1 MVSRLRSASTAT
13 LLGLALAPMLVATLV
28 GLIVLWPEGKTVT
41 RPPGLGQA
49 AQLVDGRVTVD
60 HRLPCRQ
67 EAESV
72 AAGCHDTT
80 VRITSGPD
88 RGTDTQL
95 EIFEGPGQPALKVG
109 DRIVLGRTVD
119 FGGTTYYFADFQRRT
134 PLVLLALLFAVV
146 VIAVGRL
153 RGLAALVGL
162 VVSFGLLTK
171 FMLPSIIE
179 GNSALTVAIVASAA
193 LMFVLLYLAHGV
205 SAKTSAALLGTL
217 ASLAITGVLAALF
230 VGAARVASFGNED
243 TAFLQINA
251 HQINLGGLLLGGI
264 LIGSLGVLNDVTVTQ
279 ASAVWALHDSDPTAG
294 FAKIYGSAMRIGRDH
309 IASTVDTLVLA
320 YAGAALPL
328 LLLFTLASRPVG
340 DVVTGEL
347 VAEEIIRALV
357 GGIGIAASV
366 PITTS
371 LATLAVTRR
380 RKDFVSGGTDD
391 EQASGAPATGAVAT
405 ETVAQAETE
414 GEAGDWVRPAPP
426 ERNENAAK
434 WDGDWD
440 VGPEA

>member
-1 MVSRLRSASTAT
+1 MVARLRSASTVT
-13 LLGLALAPMLVATLV
+13 LLALAPLLVATLV
-28 GLIVLWPEGKTVT
+28 GLIVLWPEGKAVT

-49 AQLVDGRVTVD
+49 AQLIDGRVTVD

-67 EAESV
+67 EVEAV

-88 RGTDTQL
+88 HGTDTQL

-119 FGGTTYYFADFQRRT
+119 PGGTTTYYFADFQRRT
-134 PLVLLALLFAVV
+134 PLVLLALLFAAV

-162 VVSFGLLTK
+162 VVSFGLLAK

-179 GNSALTVAIVASAA
+179 GNSALTVAIVTSAA

-279 ASAVWALHDSDPTAG
+279 ASAVWALHDTDPTGG
-294 FAKIYGSAMRIGRDH
+294 FGKIYGSAMRIGRDH

-371 LATLAVTRR
+371 LAALAVTRH
-380 RKDFVSGGTDD
+380 KGASSDDTDD
-391 EQASGAPATGAVAT
+391 GQASGAPATGAGAT
-405 ETVAQAETE
+405 ETAAQVETE
-414 GEAGDWVRPAPP
+414 EEPVGWANPAPP
-426 ERNENAAK
+426 ERNENAVK
-434 WDGDWD
+434 WEGDGG